1 MGALSFSPSPITTTP
16 SMEMLDSTIL
26 MALTAAPSAPSLS
39 PRPIHRDAARA
50 AASVTRTSSMARLR
64 SGACGM
70 VTEATIVA
78 GEDVN
83 PPQGAG
89 EGPAAWS
96 GRLPG
101 TERAQRCRPPVS
113 PGQGSAGG
121 HTGGVDR
128 FVVTPNGP
136 LSGTVRA
143 GGAKNSVLKLM
154 AACLL
159 AEGRHVL
166 TNVPQIT
173 DVDIMGELLGAM
185 GVDVRRGSTPDEL
198 VVTTPADVVPE
209 APYELVERM
218 RASVVVLGPLLAR
231 HGWAKVSLPGG
242 DDFGPRP
249 IDMHLHALTS
259 MGVAF
264 ASSHGYVEGRVESTV
279 AAEPR
284 LVGNRVV
291 LEYPS
296 HTGTDNVLMA
306 ATLAKGTTIIENAAR
321 EPEVSDLAGFLNAM
335 GARITGAGTSRIEVE
350 GVEALHPATPAVIP
364 DRLVVATFLVAAG
377 LAGGEVVVED
387 GRPDH
392 MDMLIRKLS
401 ATGIRITQE
410 PEGLRAV
417 REPGPERLR
426 SVDVATLPYPG
437 FATDY
442 KPLLVTLLTVADG
455 VGIVTENLFFGRF
468 RYVEELRRM
477 GADIRT
483 EGHHA
488 VVRGVDALS
497 GAPVR
502 AFDVRAGAA
511 LVLAGLVADGETVIS
526 AAHHVDRGYENLD
539 GKLASLGA

>member
-1 MGALSFSPSPITTTP
+1 
-16 SMEMLDSTIL
+16 
-26 MALTAAPSAPSLS
+26 
-39 PRPIHRDAARA
+39 
-50 AASVTRTSSMARLR
+50 
-64 SGACGM
+64 
-70 VTEATIVA
+70 
-78 GEDVN
+78 
-83 PPQGAG
+83 
-89 EGPAAWS
+89 
-96 GRLPG
+96 
-101 TERAQRCRPPVS
+101 
-113 PGQGSAGG
+113 
-121 HTGGVDR
+121 VDR

-166 TNVPQIT
+166 TNVPRIT
-173 DVDIMGELLGAM
+173 DVDIMGEVLGAM
-185 GVDVRRGSTPDEL
+185 GVDVRRGRAPDEL
-198 VVTTPADVVPE
+198 IVTTPADVDPE
-209 APYELVERM
+209 APYELVEKM

-231 HGWAKVSLPGG
+231 CGWAKVSMPGG

-249 IDMHLHALTS
+249 IDMHLRALES

-264 ASSHGYVEGRVESTV
+264 GSSHGYVEGRVQSTV
-279 AAEPR
+279 SSVPR

-306 ATLAKGTTIIENAAR
+306 ATLAKGTTVIENAAR
-321 EPEVSDLAGFLNAM
+321 EPEVSDLAQFLNSM

-350 GVEALHPATPAVIP
+350 GVDRLSPATHAVIP

-387 GRPDH
+387 GRPEH
-392 MDMLIRKLS
+392 MDMLIRKL
-401 ATGIRITQE
+401 AAAGTEVTLE
-410 PEGLRAV
+410 PDGLRAA
-417 REPGPERLR
+417 RDRSDRLKAF
-426 SVDVATLPYPG
+426 DVATLPYPG

-442 KPLLVTLLTVADG
+442 KPLAVTLLTVAQG

-488 VVRGVDALS
+488 VVRGVERLS

-511 LVLAGLVADGETVIS
+511 LVLAGLVADGTTSITD
-526 AAHHVDRGYENLD
+526 AHHVDRGYEDLD
-539 GKLASLGA
+539 GKLVSLGAHVSRV

>member
-1 MGALSFSPSPITTTP
+1 
-16 SMEMLDSTIL
+16 
-26 MALTAAPSAPSLS
+26 
-39 PRPIHRDAARA
+39 
-50 AASVTRTSSMARLR
+50 
-64 SGACGM
+64 
-70 VTEATIVA
+70 
-78 GEDVN
+78 
-83 PPQGAG
+83 
-89 EGPAAWS
+89 
-96 GRLPG
+96 
-101 TERAQRCRPPVS
+101 
-113 PGQGSAGG
+113 
-121 HTGGVDR
+121 VDR
-128 FVVTPNGP
+128 FIVTPNGP

-166 TNVPQIT
+166 TNVPRIT
-173 DVDIMGELLGAM
+173 DVDIMGEVLGAM
-185 GVDVRRGSTPDEL
+185 GVDVCWGPSAGEL
-198 VVTTPADVVPE
+198 VITTPATVVPE
-209 APYELVERM
+209 APYELVEKM
-218 RASVVVLGPLLAR
+218 RASVVVLGPLLGR
-231 HGWAKVSLPGG
+231 HGRAKVSMPGG

-249 IDMHLHALTS
+249 IDMHLRALES
-259 MGVAF
+259 LGARF
-264 ASSHGYVEGRVESTV
+264 SSAHGYVEGAVESTV
-279 AAEPR
+279 ASVPR

-306 ATLAKGTTIIENAAR
+306 AVLAKGTTVIENAAR
-321 EPEVSDLAGFLNAM
+321 EPEVRDLADFLNSM
-335 GARITGAGTSRIEVE
+335 GARILGAGTSRIEVE
-350 GVEALHPATPAVIP
+350 GVERLQPATHAVIP

-387 GRPDH
+387 GRPEH

-401 ATGIRITQE
+401 ATGIHISLE
-410 PEGLRAV
+410 PGGLRAARDR
-417 REPGPERLR
+417 REPLQ

-442 KPLLVTLLTVADG
+442 KPLLVTLLTVARG

-488 VVRGVDALS
+488 VVRGVDRLS

-511 LVLAGLVADGETVIS
+511 LVLAGLVADGETVITD
-526 AAHHVDRGYENLD
+526 AHHVDRGYEDLG
-539 GKLASLGA
+539 GKLAGLGAHVTRA

>member
-1 MGALSFSPSPITTTP
+1 
-16 SMEMLDSTIL
+16 
-26 MALTAAPSAPSLS
+26 
-39 PRPIHRDAARA
+39 
-50 AASVTRTSSMARLR
+50 
-64 SGACGM
+64 
-70 VTEATIVA
+70 
-78 GEDVN
+78 
-83 PPQGAG
+83 
-89 EGPAAWS
+89 
-96 GRLPG
+96 
-101 TERAQRCRPPVS
+101 
-113 PGQGSAGG
+113 
-121 HTGGVDR
+121 VDR

-173 DVDIMGELLGAM
+173 DVDIMGEVLAAM
-185 GVDVRRGSTPDEL
+185 GVEVRRGSVPDEL
-198 VVTTPADVVPE
+198 IVTTPAELIPE
-209 APYELVERM
+209 APYELVEKM
-218 RASVVVLGPLLAR
+218 RASVVVIGPLLAR
-231 HGWAKVSLPGG
+231 CGQATVSMPGG

-249 IDMHLHALTS
+249 INMHINALET
-259 MGVAF
+259 MGAKF
-264 ASSHGYVEGRVESTV
+264 ASAHGNVEARAESTV
-279 AAEPR
+279 AGLPR

-321 EPEVSDLAGFLNAM
+321 EPEVKDLAEFLNAM
-335 GARITGAGTSRIEVE
+335 GARIIGAGTSRIEVE
-350 GVEALHPATPAVIP
+350 GVDELYPATHSVIP

-377 LAGGEVVVED
+377 LAGGEVIVED
-387 GRPDH
+387 GRPEH
-392 MDMLIRKLS
+392 MDMLIRKLT
-401 ATGIRITQE
+401 ATGIHVSME
-410 PEGLRAV
+410 PGGLRAAWD
-417 REPGPERLR
+417 RTERLQA
-426 SVDVATLPYPG
+426 VDVATLPYPG

-442 KPLLVTLLTVADG
+442 KPLLVTLLTVAQG

-488 VVRGVDALS
+488 VVRGVERLS

-511 LVLAGLVADGETVIS
+511 LILAGLVADGETLITD
-526 AAHHVDRGYENLD
+526 AHHVDRGYENLD
-539 GKLASLGA
+539 GKLASLGAHVRRA